1 MMDLMIKRRKFLEQ
15 IEQRLGW
22 SRVVALLGARQVGK
36 TTLAR
41 QFVVGREAHYFDLE
55 SPATQELMQEPAT
68 RLEPLTGLVVLDE
81 AQRIPQLF
89 PLLRVLA
96 DRRPLPVRFLIL
108 GSASPWLMKGIT
120 ESLAGRV
127 SFIDVPGLSL
137 TEVGVEK
144 VDQLWWRGGYPRAY
158 LAGSDAEARQW
169 QEDLERTVME
179 RDLAVVAPNLPAAAM
194 RRFWSMVAHYHGQT
208 WNSSE
213 IGRSLNLTDKVAR
226 QYLDAFTA
234 MYLVRQLPPWFENVG
249 KRQVK
254 APKVYL
260 RDSGV
265 LHGLLHLES
274 RRRLEEHPKVG
285 ASWEGFA
292 LEQVLS
298 VTGDRDAYFWA
309 THNGAELDLLVEW
322 QGKRVGFEFKYGDAP
337 RLTKSM
343 HIALRDLKLDQLFV
357 VYPGGQSFSLGPKAE
372 LVAIRDLP
380 ARLERFNG
388 KRPSEAKVG
397 GKS

>member
-1 MMDLMIKRRKFLEQ
+1 MDDGGMIERRNFLEQ

-22 SRVVALLGARQVGK
+22 SPVVALLGARQVGK

-41 QFVVGREAHYFDLE
+41 QFVAGREAHYFDLE
-55 SPATQELMQEPAT
+55 SPATQALMQEPAT
-68 RLEPLTGLVVLDE
+68 RLAPLKGLVVLDE
-81 AQRIPQLF
+81 AQRLPQLF

-96 DRRPLPVRFLIL
+96 DRRPLPARFLIL

-127 SFIDVPGLSL
+127 SFIDVPGLGL
-137 TEVGVEK
+137 TEVGVEH
-144 VDQLWWRGGYPRAY
+144 VEQLWWRGGYPRAY

-179 RDLAVVAPNLPAAAM
+179 RDLTVVAPQLPAAAM

-213 IGRSLNLTDKVAR
+213 IGRSLDLTDKVAR

-234 MYLVRQLPPWFENVG
+234 MYLVRQLPPWFQNVG

-292 LEQVLS
+292 LEAVISRL
-298 VTGDRDAYFWA
+298 GARPEECFFWA
-309 THNGAELDLLVEW
+309 TYSGAEIDLLIVR
-322 QGKRVGFEFKYGDAP
+322 GRHRIGVEFKRTTAP
-337 RLTKSM
+337 AVTRSM
-343 HIALRDLKLDQLFV
+343 HSAAESLRLDRMYLVHAGSQSFELARGITAIAFTRLLDDLKPL
-357 VYPGGQSFSLGPKAE
+357 
-372 LVAIRDLP
+372 R
-380 ARLERFNG
+380 
-388 KRPSEAKVG
+388 
-397 GKS
+397 

>member
-1 MMDLMIKRRKFLEQ
+1 MIERRRFLEQ

-41 QFVVGREAHYFDLE
+41 QFIAGREAHYFDLE
-55 SPATQELMQEPAT
+55 SPATQELMREPAT

-96 DRRPLPVRFLIL
+96 DRRPLPARFLIL

-127 SFIDVPGLSL
+127 SFIDVPGLAL
-137 TEVGVEK
+137 TEVGVANL
-144 VDQLWWRGGYPRAY
+144 DQLWWRGGYPRAY

-169 QEDLERTVME
+169 QDDLERTVME
-179 RDLAVVAPNLPAAAM
+179 RDLAVVAPNLPTAAM

-226 QYLDAFTA
+226 LYLDAFTA

-292 LEQVLS
+292 IEQVLS
-298 VTGDRDAYFWA
+298 ITGDRDAYFWA

-322 QGKRVGFEFKYGDAP
+322 QGKRLGFEFKYGDAP
-337 RLTKSM
+337 GLTKSM

-357 VYPGGQSFSLGPKAE
+357 VYPGGQSFPLGPKAE
-372 LVAIRDLP
+372 LVGIRDLP
-380 ARLERFNG
+380 TRLERFNG
-388 KRPSEAKVG
+388 ERLLEAGGG
-397 GKS
+397 GKT

>member
-1 MMDLMIKRRKFLEQ
+1 MIERRKFLEQ

-22 SRVVALLGARQVGK
+22 SPVVALLGARQVGK

-41 QFVVGREAHYFDLE
+41 QFVSGREAHFFDLE
-55 SPATQELMQEPAT
+55 SPATQELMQEPKT
-68 RLEPLTGLVVLDE
+68 RLEPLKGLVVLDE
-81 AQRIPQLF
+81 AQRITQLF

-96 DRRPLPVRFLIL
+96 DRRPLPARFLIL

-137 TEVGVEK
+137 TEVGVEQ
-144 VDQLWWRGGYPRAY
+144 VQQLWWRGGYPRAF

-179 RDLAVVAPNLPAAAM
+179 RDLAVVAPNLAPAAM
-194 RRFWSMVAHYHGQT
+194 RRFWSMVAHCHGQT

-213 IGRSLNLTDKVAR
+213 IARSLNLTDKVAR

-260 RDSGV
+260 RDPGV
-265 LHGLLHLES
+265 LHGLLHLDN

-309 THNGAELDLLVEW
+309 THNGAELDLLVVW
-322 QGKRVGFEFKYGDAP
+322 QGKRVGFEFKYADAP
-337 RLTKSM
+337 GLTKSM
-343 HIALRDLKLDQLFV
+343 HIALADLKLDQLFV
-357 VYPGGQSFSLGPKAE
+357 VYPGSQSFTLGPKAE
-372 LVAIRDLP
+372 LLSIRHLP
-380 ARLERFNG
+380 ARLQEF
-388 KRPSEAKVG
+388 G
-397 GKS
+397 GAT